1 MKLFQLYFRTQFV
14 PSWQIRFSQI
24 TLMIAQINAD
34 WQLLS
39 ALICGFFR
47 EICEKQERRYEDKRQ
62 KEKDKRN

>member
-1 MKLFQLYFRTQFV
+1 V

-39 ALICGFFR
+39 ALICGFFC